1 MNPEDRLNTIFL
13 RALRFS
19 LVASR
24 GGPMRARILKAL
36 CTHPMNPL
44 ALAKELGI
52 DYKTA
57 THHLERLQKQNL
69 VVKRGDAYGAQY
81 HVTFT
86 PPQKEAFMKI
96 VEELGEGL

>member
-1 MNPEDRLNTIFL
+1 MEKENEVDRVFL
-13 RALRFS
+13 RALRFA

-24 GGPMRARILKAL
+24 GGPMRARILKEL
-36 CTHPMNPL
+36 CVHPLNPL

-57 THHLERLQKQNL
+57 THHLDRLLKQNL
-69 VVKRGDAYGAQY
+69 VTKKGDAYGAQY

-86 PPQKEAFMKI
+86 PAQRVAFEKI
-96 VEELGEGL
+96 AQELGEGL

>member
-1 MNPEDRLNTIFL
+1 MEKENTVDRVFL

-24 GGPMRARILKAL
+24 GGPMRGKILKEL
-36 CTHPMNPL
+36 CVRPMNPL

-57 THHLERLQKQNL
+57 THHLDRLLKQNL
-69 VVKRGDAYGAQY
+69 VTKKGDAYGAQY

-86 PPQKEAFMKI
+86 PPQRAAFEEI
-96 VEELGEGL
+96 VRKLGEGL